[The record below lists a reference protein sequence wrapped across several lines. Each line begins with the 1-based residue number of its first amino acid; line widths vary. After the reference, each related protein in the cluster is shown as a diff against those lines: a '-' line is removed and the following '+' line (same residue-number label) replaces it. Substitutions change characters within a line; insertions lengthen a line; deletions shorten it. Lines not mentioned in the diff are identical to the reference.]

1 MIPRSELSRKT
12 WLSLRFVNLF
22 YVFFSNRRF
31 FCASLAGRTTALA
44 YCGPLGCSSWM
55 GSKSRVQHFDK
66 FASWWSNQP
75 HWHYVLFFSKENSE
89 GTKWN
94 WILTWHPRWWQLKD
108 VLNFHPENSGK
119 WSILTS
125 ICFGRGW
132 FNHQLDDSSRPPRKL
147 AETSQFPK
155 AQSGNG
161 SRWELSWMPRCRLW
175 GRQISSIFV
184 RHFLWG
190 FIEAAINWRSSKFSP
205 FAPCFFHRIFLL
217 VPVEAGW
224 ISIVCGHK
232 NITVL
237 QDI

>member
-132 FNHQLDDSSRPPRKL
+132 FNHQLDDSSRPPPETGRNFPVSQGPIWKWKPLRIVLNAKMQALRSANFQHFCSPFSMRIYRSCNKL
-147 AETSQFPK
+147 AFLQVLTICTVFFP
-155 AQSGNG
+155 
-161 SRWELSWMPRCRLW
+161 
-175 GRQISSIFV
+175 
-184 RHFLWG
+184 
-190 FIEAAINWRSSKFSP
+190 
-205 FAPCFFHRIFLL
+205 
-217 VPVEAGW
+217 
-224 ISIVCGHK
+224 
-232 NITVL
+232 
-237 QDI
+237 